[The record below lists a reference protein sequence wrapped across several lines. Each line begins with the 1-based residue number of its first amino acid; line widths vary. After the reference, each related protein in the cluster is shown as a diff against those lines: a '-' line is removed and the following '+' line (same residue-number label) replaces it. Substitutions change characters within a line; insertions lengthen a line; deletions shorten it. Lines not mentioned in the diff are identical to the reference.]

1 MKRRVSG
8 LTLIA
13 AILASCGGAAAA
25 PTKLPTAASSSNAP
39 ATTATPTAS
48 PTAPVT
54 ATTAPSP
61 VFAASECTN
70 AAATTRQ
77 VIERYLALS
86 TSGNAPAATDCFAQV
101 WRDKHDTNPRFAD
114 FAETWS
120 KSGPVTSVVITF
132 VDTVNGCD
140 RFGVNA
146 QLSNPSAGVFQV
158 PLFFTVGPEAGRAR
172 IFEAGTALVNTSL
185 ATTRCQ

>member
-1 MKRRVSG
+1 VKPRLPG
-8 LTLIA
+8 LALIA
-13 AILASCGGAAAA
+13 AIVASCGGAAAS
-25 PTKLPTAASSSNAP
+25 PTNLPAAASSSAAP
-39 ATTATPTAS
+39 ATTAIPSAS
-48 PTAPVT
+48 ATAPAT
-54 ATTAPSP
+54 AAAAPSP